1 MLTKALPTT
10 LTTTHLLRVGTGLT
24 LSAILFALAGCSS
37 INELMAE
44 GSKPPAIVNVAT
56 DQQPFYDALNSLILP
71 PKSPQAA
78 PQAAPQGIADGPY
91 NGVMPEG
98 EQFTTFV
105 KNGYF
110 DEFLVVYYPN
120 FVTQLRTDLV
130 NGLYDGWVT
139 YRLSDSRIKQKVLFR
154 QGVVQEAIVYSQ
166 AGNPEYHFWF
176 TNEQPTSGMRYD
188 NNGNAVES
196 MF

>member
-10 LTTTHLLRVGTGLT
+10 LTMAHLLRVSTGLT

-44 GSKPPAIVNVAT
+44 GSKPPAIVNVVT

-71 PKSPQAA
+71 PKS

-154 QGVVQEAIVYSQ
+154 QGVVQEAIVYNQ

>member
-1 MLTKALPTT
+1 MLTKALPTP
-10 LTTTHLLRVGTGLT
+10 LTTAHLLRVGTALT

-37 INELMAE
+37 INEMMAE

-71 PKSPQAA
+71 PKS

-154 QGVVQEAIVYSQ
+154 QGVVQEAIVYNQ

-188 NNGNAVES
+188 SNGNAVES

>member
-10 LTTTHLLRVGTGLT
+10 LTTAHLLRVGTALT
-24 LSAILFALAGCSS
+24 LLAILFGLAGCSS

-71 PKSPQAA
+71 PKS

-139 YRLSDSRIKQKVLFR
+139 YRLSDSCIKQKVLFR
-154 QGVVQEAIVYSQ
+154 QGAVQEAIVYSQ

>member
-1 MLTKALPTT
+1 MLTKALPTP
-10 LTTTHLLRVGTGLT
+10 LTMAHLLRVGTALT

-37 INELMAE
+37 INEMMAE

-71 PKSPQAA
+71 PKS

-130 NGLYDGWVT
+130 NGLYHGWVT

-188 NNGNAVES
+188 SNGNAVES

>member
-10 LTTTHLLRVGTGLT
+10 LTTAHLLRVGTALT

-78 PQAAPQGIADGPY
+78 PQGIADGPY

-130 NGLYDGWVT
+130 NGLYHGWVT

-166 AGNPEYHFWF
+166 AGNPQYHFWF

>member
-1 MLTKALPTT
+1 MLTKALPTP
-10 LTTTHLLRVGTGLT
+10 LTTAYLLRVGTGLI

-44 GSKPPAIVNVAT
+44 GSKPPAIVSVAT

-71 PKSPQAA
+71 PKS

>member
-10 LTTTHLLRVGTGLT
+10 LTTAHLLRVGTGLT

-78 PQAAPQGIADGPY
+78 PQGIADGPY

-130 NGLYDGWVT
+130 NGLYNGWVT

-154 QGVVQEAIVYSQ
+154 QGGVQEAIVYNQ

>member
-10 LTTTHLLRVGTGLT
+10 LITAHLLRVGTALT

-37 INELMAE
+37 INEMMAE

-71 PKSPQAA
+71 PKS

-130 NGLYDGWVT
+130 NGLYHGWVT

-154 QGVVQEAIVYSQ
+154 QGGVQEAIVYNQ

>member
-10 LTTTHLLRVGTGLT
+10 LTTAHLLRVGTGLT

-71 PKSPQAA
+71 PKS

-188 NNGNAVES
+188 SNGNAVES

>member
-10 LTTTHLLRVGTGLT
+10 LITAHLLRVGTALT

-37 INELMAE
+37 INEMMAE

-71 PKSPQAA
+71 PKS

-130 NGLYDGWVT
+130 NGLYNGWVT

-154 QGVVQEAIVYSQ
+154 QGGVQEAIVYSQ

>member
-10 LTTTHLLRVGTGLT
+10 LTTAHLLRVGTALT

-78 PQAAPQGIADGPY
+78 PQGIADGPY

-130 NGLYDGWVT
+130 NGLYHGWVT

-154 QGVVQEAIVYSQ
+154 QGAVQEAIVYSQ

>member
-10 LTTTHLLRVGTGLT
+10 LITAHLLRVGTALT

-71 PKSPQAA
+71 PKS

-188 NNGNAVES
+188 SNGNAVES

>member
-10 LTTTHLLRVGTGLT
+10 LITAHLLRVGTALT
-24 LSAILFALAGCSS
+24 LSAILFALPGCSS

-56 DQQPFYDALNSLILP
+56 EQQPFYDALNSLILP
-71 PKSPQAA
+71 PKS

-188 NNGNAVES
+188 SNGNAVES

>member
-1 MLTKALPTT
+1 MLTRALPTT
-10 LTTTHLLRVGTGLT
+10 LITAHLLRVGTGLT
-24 LSAILFALAGCSS
+24 LSAVLFALAGCSS

-78 PQAAPQGIADGPY
+78 PQGIADGPY

-110 DEFLVVYYPN
+110 DEFLVVYHPN

>member
-10 LTTTHLLRVGTGLT
+10 LTTAHLLRVGTGLT

-37 INELMAE
+37 INEMMAE

-71 PKSPQAA
+71 PKS

-188 NNGNAVES
+188 SNGNAVES

>member
-1 MLTKALPTT
+1 MLTKALPTP
-10 LTTTHLLRVGTGLT
+10 LTMAHLLRVGTALT

-71 PKSPQAA
+71 PKS

-154 QGVVQEAIVYSQ
+154 QGGVQEAIVYNQ

>member
-10 LTTTHLLRVGTGLT
+10 VTTAHLLRVGTALT

-44 GSKPPAIVNVAT
+44 GSEPPAIVNVAT
-56 DQQPFYDALNSLILP
+56 DQQPFYEALNSLILP
-71 PKSPQAA
+71 PKS

-130 NGLYDGWVT
+130 NGLYHGWVT

-154 QGVVQEAIVYSQ
+154 QGVVQEAIVYNQ

-188 NNGNAVES
+188 SNGNAVES

>member
-10 LTTTHLLRVGTGLT
+10 VTTAHLLRVGTALT
-24 LSAILFALAGCSS
+24 LSAVLFAFAGCSS

-71 PKSPQAA
+71 PKS

-130 NGLYDGWVT
+130 NGLYHGWVT

-154 QGVVQEAIVYSQ
+154 QGAVQEAIVYSQ

>member
-1 MLTKALPTT
+1 MLTKALPAT
-10 LTTTHLLRVGTGLT
+10 LTMAHLLRVGTALT

-37 INELMAE
+37 INEMMAE

-71 PKSPQAA
+71 PKS

-130 NGLYDGWVT
+130 NGLYHGWVT

>member
-1 MLTKALPTT
+1 MLTKALPTP
-10 LTTTHLLRVGTGLT
+10 LTMAHLLRVGTGLT
-24 LSAILFALAGCSS
+24 LSAILFALAGGSS

-71 PKSPQAA
+71 PKS

-154 QGVVQEAIVYSQ
+154 QGGVQEAIVYSQ

>member
-10 LTTTHLLRVGTGLT
+10 VTTTHLLRVSTALT

-71 PKSPQAA
+71 PKS

-154 QGVVQEAIVYSQ
+154 QGAVQEAIVYSQ

>member
-10 LTTTHLLRVGTGLT
+10 LTMAHLLRVGTALT

-78 PQAAPQGIADGPY
+78 PQGIADGPY

-130 NGLYDGWVT
+130 NGLYHGWVT

>member
-10 LTTTHLLRVGTGLT
+10 LKTAHLLRVGTALT

-71 PKSPQAA
+71 PKS

-154 QGVVQEAIVYSQ
+154 QGGVQEAIVYNQ

>member
-10 LTTTHLLRVGTGLT
+10 VTTTHLLRVGTGLT

-71 PKSPQAA
+71 PKS

>member
-10 LTTTHLLRVGTGLT
+10 LTTPHLLRVGTALT

-37 INELMAE
+37 INEMMAE

-71 PKSPQAA
+71 PKS

-188 NNGNAVES
+188 SNGNAVES

>member
-10 LTTTHLLRVGTGLT
+10 LTTPHLLRVGTALT

-78 PQAAPQGIADGPY
+78 PQGIADGPY

-130 NGLYDGWVT
+130 NGLYHGWVT

-154 QGVVQEAIVYSQ
+154 QGGVQEAIVYNQ

>member
-10 LTTTHLLRVGTGLT
+10 LTTAHLLRVGTALT
-24 LSAILFALAGCSS
+24 LSAVLFALAGCSS

-71 PKSPQAA
+71 PKS

-130 NGLYDGWVT
+130 NGLYHGWVT

-154 QGVVQEAIVYSQ
+154 QGAVQEAIVYSQ

>member
-10 LTTTHLLRVGTGLT
+10 LITAHLLRVGTALT

-37 INELMAE
+37 INEMMAE

-56 DQQPFYDALNSLILP
+56 DQQPFYDALNSLMLP
-71 PKSPQAA
+71 PKS

-154 QGVVQEAIVYSQ
+154 QGAVQEAIVYSQ

-188 NNGNAVES
+188 SNGNAVES

>member
-1 MLTKALPTT
+1 MLTKALPTI
-10 LTTTHLLRVGTGLT
+10 LTTAHLLRVGTGLT

-37 INELMAE
+37 INEMMAE

-71 PKSPQAA
+71 PKS

-130 NGLYDGWVT
+130 NGLYHGWVT

-154 QGVVQEAIVYSQ
+154 QGGVQEAIVYSQ

>member
-10 LTTTHLLRVGTGLT
+10 LTTAHLLRVGTGLT
-24 LSAILFALAGCSS
+24 LSAVLFALAGCSS

-71 PKSPQAA
+71 PKS

-130 NGLYDGWVT
+130 NGLYNGWVT

-154 QGVVQEAIVYSQ
+154 QGAVQEAIVYSQ

>member
-10 LTTTHLLRVGTGLT
+10 LITAHLLRVGTALT

-37 INELMAE
+37 INEMMAE

-71 PKSPQAA
+71 PKS

-130 NGLYDGWVT
+130 NGLYHGWVT

>member
-10 LTTTHLLRVGTGLT
+10 LTTAHLLRIGTRLT

-71 PKSPQAA
+71 PKS

-188 NNGNAVES
+188 SNGNVVES

>member
-10 LTTTHLLRVGTGLT
+10 LTMAHLLRVGTALT

-78 PQAAPQGIADGPY
+78 PQGIDDGPY

>member
-10 LTTTHLLRVGTGLT
+10 LITAHLLRVGTALT

-71 PKSPQAA
+71 PKS

-154 QGVVQEAIVYSQ
+154 QGVVQEAIVYNQ

-188 NNGNAVES
+188 SNGNAVES

>member
-10 LTTTHLLRVGTGLT
+10 LTTAHLWRVGTALT

-78 PQAAPQGIADGPY
+78 PQGIADGPY

-130 NGLYDGWVT
+130 NGLYHGWVT

>member
-10 LTTTHLLRVGTGLT
+10 VTTAHLLRVGTALT
-24 LSAILFALAGCSS
+24 LSAVLFAFAGCSS

-71 PKSPQAA
+71 PKS

-188 NNGNAVES
+188 SNGNAVES

>member
-10 LTTTHLLRVGTGLT
+10 LTTAHLLLVGTALT

-71 PKSPQAA
+71 PKS

-188 NNGNAVES
+188 SNGNAVES

>member
-10 LTTTHLLRVGTGLT
+10 LITAHLLRVGTALT

-37 INELMAE
+37 INEMMAE

-78 PQAAPQGIADGPY
+78 PQGIADGPY

-98 EQFTTFV
+98 EQFTTFL

-154 QGVVQEAIVYSQ
+154 QGVVQEAIVYNQ

-188 NNGNAVES
+188 SNGNAVES

>member
-1 MLTKALPTT
+1 MLTTALPTT
-10 LTTTHLLRVGTGLT
+10 LKTAHLLRVGTALT

-37 INELMAE
+37 INEMMAE

-71 PKSPQAA
+71 PKS

-130 NGLYDGWVT
+130 NGLYHGWVT

>member
-10 LTTTHLLRVGTGLT
+10 LTTAHLLRVGTALT

-71 PKSPQAA
+71 PKS

-154 QGVVQEAIVYSQ
+154 QGAVQEAIVYSQ

-188 NNGNAVES
+188 SNGNAVES